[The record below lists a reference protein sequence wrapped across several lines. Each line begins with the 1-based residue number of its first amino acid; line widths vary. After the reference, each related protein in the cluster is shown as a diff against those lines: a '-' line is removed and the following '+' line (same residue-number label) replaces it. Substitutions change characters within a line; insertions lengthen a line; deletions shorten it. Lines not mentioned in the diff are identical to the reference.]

1 MTPEMLKGFYR
12 FAVFVLGVSFAL
24 LFVVKPG
31 SAEFVVTLLSIGV
44 GAALLVMV
52 FLTSRYFNK

>member
-12 FAVFVLGVSFAL
+12 FAVFVLGVSIAL
-24 LFVVKPG
+24 LFVVKPDT
-31 SAEFVVTLLSIGV
+31 AEFVVTLLSLGV

-52 FLTSRYFNK
+52 FLTSRYFNN